1 MCAKTLFFRSFCIAM
16 KPEFATYQNH
26 QFVMDFDKYTFKKTL
41 MALGASNISSSTD
54 DPFVASMFVIC
65 LLDPIFPFLKKIGS
79 CQYAEFDA
87 GGASNQVRHCCNGF
101 APMKFLSIFTNPT
114 ITCTNSG

>member
-16 KPEFATYQNH
+16 TPEFATYQNH
-26 QFVMDFDKYTFKKTL
+26 QFVMNFIIHFQNTL
-41 MALGASNISSSTD
+41 IALGASNISSSTD
-54 DPFVASMFVIC
+54 DPFVASIFVIC

-79 CQYAEFDA
+79 CQFAEFDA
-87 GGASNQVRHCCNGF
+87 AGASNQVKHCCNGF
-101 APMKFLSIFTNPT
+101 APMEFLSIFTNPT